1 MGFCRYEV
9 SKKKGKFDDAI
20 KEMEDRIARNF
31 CHHGRVQCGIV
42 YCLSRNDCE
51 KVAAELQVS
60 CRDSFLHAW
69 SVHYWSSF
77 RRASF
82 RFLFCVLQKKLAGR
96 LGNRVRVRYD
106 RRGFFVSLMLKQSPD
121 GVNGNCHAQSLPCSH
136 DAAGERRG
144 AGQLDS

>member
-1 MGFCRYEV
+1 MDVCRYEV

-60 CRDSFLHAW
+60 YQAQEVTCFKVLHACLVDALLELPV
-69 SVHYWSSF
+69 SMSYLQH
-77 RRASF
+77 
-82 RFLFCVLQKKLAGR
+82 CVMQKKLAGR
-96 LGNRVRVRYD
+96 LGNRVRVRYV
-106 RRGFFVSLMLKQSPD
+106 RRFFATV
-121 GVNGNCHAQSLPCSH
+121 
-136 DAAGERRG
+136 
-144 AGQLDS
+144 